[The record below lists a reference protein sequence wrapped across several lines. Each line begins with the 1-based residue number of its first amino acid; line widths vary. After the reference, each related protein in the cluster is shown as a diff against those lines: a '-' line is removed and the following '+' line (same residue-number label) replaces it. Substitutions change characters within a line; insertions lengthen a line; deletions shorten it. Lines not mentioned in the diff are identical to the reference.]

1 MGIKEKKTN
10 NEIQSLTTVD
20 KVIHEPARLTI
31 MAHLYVIESAD
42 FLFMMRQTGLTF
54 GNLSAHM
61 SKLEAAGYIKIV
73 KEFVG
78 KKPHTMLVLTT
89 KGRTAFEVYRKN
101 MKEFFDDLPP

>member
-1 MGIKEKKTN
+1 MGFKEKKTSD
-10 NEIQSLTTVD
+10 EIQSLTTID

-31 MAHLYVIESAD
+31 MAHLYVIDSAD

-54 GNLSAHM
+54 GNLSAHL

-73 KEFVG
+73 KEFMG
-78 KKPHTMLVLTT
+78 KKPHTMLVLTA

-101 MKEFFDDLPP
+101 MKEFFNDLPH